1 MIRGA
6 APSQNRL
13 ARSTAFKTNIY
24 SISFFLLSECLCERY
39 KLLQQAQPKEDNIDG
54 DDDEDDDNNN

>member
-24 SISFFLLSECLCERY
+24 INKIMSEAR
-39 KLLQQAQPKEDNIDG
+39 KQKANIDTQENEMYLIN
-54 DDDEDDDNNN
+54 DDLVSCF